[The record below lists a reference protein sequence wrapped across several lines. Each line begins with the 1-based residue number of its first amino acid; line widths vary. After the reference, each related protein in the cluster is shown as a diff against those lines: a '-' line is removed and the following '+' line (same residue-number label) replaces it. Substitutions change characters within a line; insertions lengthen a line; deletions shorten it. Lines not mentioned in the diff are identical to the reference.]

1 MSEEKLKNAQVKLVD
16 DKFAEVVEP
25 LMVKYFNE
33 KIKELNRFIRAYES
47 RYQKMLD
54 SHKNAAG
61 VMDMVE
67 LQRDFKKSLFELL
80 TKYGDAL
87 EDIRFENF
95 LPEIEEAVGKIT
107 AELKKTIIERK
118 KRHPYPIKRTDHP
131 LVFFAKLFEN
141 TRISTNTIFKKGL
154 NFFRILFKKQPAD
167 LTTFRRR
174 RIPFRNMAQHY
185 LQHHFLQKNHE
196 LLQLMMKSR
205 SELLLELWTL
215 DDKVD
220 DIFQDF
226 LQKDQQVDSLHL
238 FDDLKADELF
248 ESIKGRSQDTLNE
261 IKTMAA
267 MMRHKAMQEFDAAF
281 SIVDTLELPSSKF
294 NPQRVKRTLDGF
306 KQNFSQKESAWKNTH
321 FTLYDD
327 WTVDVEITLLY
338 YSVYDAYNQ
347 MTERVKAF
355 IATDLAGSFD
365 DIRKFIK
372 EANTDIS
379 KSETT
384 KKAITE
390 TLTISRKNINNILI
404 DKLLSQNIEKLTA
417 CFDDDF
423 EQLINKTLQLV
434 EKVSDKRAF
443 IRSRNYLRGIS
454 SREISWISPRELL
467 NFEALPRFRNK
478 VNGISQ
484 QIEQQLEKARVHLLG
499 LGTVCDFSLES
510 AIIMLEQKEG
520 SAKKALKTSQ
530 DGLERALAHLL
541 SVEDIVEKIHQ
552 TISDDLSDTI
562 IEFNNNILK
571 LKDTENIF
579 ELNLKIVRIKTL
591 EKSRQYKAKTIAF
604 FKQLVPK
611 GVLIFKEIKYKSI
624 RAGRELGARIGLAQ
638 EKKQVSF
645 ELSEFIGQ
653 TQATLKK
660 LPYVYQRLYQLNPT
674 DEDRFF
680 VNREKEIKKLEE
692 ALDNWNKDRFI
703 TVALI
708 GVKGS
713 GITSL
718 INYFLRHNKT
728 ELKLLR
734 KNLDSKIYLTRHY
747 FDFFNRLIGEQN
759 FETNEQIIEYLNT
772 SSESH
777 IIVIENMHHM
787 FLKRVHGFDCH
798 SMFFDLMSNT
808 MKKVLWIGTYTPH
821 AWEYLDKTIFIT
833 NYFTNEIYL
842 EPLNAKTIAEIIFK
856 RNRLSGYHIDFQPNK
871 DNLENKSFLKMND
884 IDRQKYLHKQ
894 YFDHLSRMSSGN
906 ITLAQLY
913 WLRSTKKVSDEAI
926 EIGALTEI
934 DFSFIKSL
942 SGDDLFTL
950 QALILHDGLT
960 LEDFSLMIGKP
971 QNAARNML
979 IPMLEKGLLI
989 RPKEKFNINP
999 IIFSPLAAYLTSR
1012 NFIN

>member
-1 MSEEKLKNAQVKLVD
+1 MSEEKHINAQVELVD
-16 DKFAEVVEP
+16 DKFAEIVEP

-33 KIKELNRFIRAYES
+33 KIKELNRFIRAYET
-47 RYQKMLD
+47 RYRKMLD
-54 SHKNAAG
+54 SHKNAAD

-80 TKYGDAL
+80 TKHGDAL

-95 LPEIEEAVGKIT
+95 IPEIEEAVNKIT

-118 KRHPYPIKRTDHP
+118 KRNLYPIKRTDHP
-131 LVFFAKLFEN
+131 MVFFAKLIEN
-141 TRISTNTIFKKGL
+141 TRISSNKKFKKGL

-174 RIPFRNMAQHY
+174 RIPFRNMAHHY
-185 LQHHFLQKNHE
+185 LQHHFLQKSHE
-196 LLQLMMKSR
+196 LLHLMMKSR
-205 SELLLELWTL
+205 SDSLLELWTFYNEL
-215 DDKVD
+215 DDV
-220 DIFQDF
+220 FQGF
-226 LQKDQQVDSLHL
+226 LQKDEKVQGPLL
-238 FDDLKADELF
+238 FDDFKADELF
-248 ESIKGRSQDTLNE
+248 EKLKVRNQETLDDL
-261 IKTMAA
+261 KTMVAK
-267 MMRHKAMQEFDAAF
+267 MRHTAMKAFDADF
-281 SIVDTLELPSSKF
+281 SIVDTLELPLSIF
-294 NPQRVKRTLDGF
+294 NPQRVNRTLDGF
-306 KQNFSQKESAWKNTH
+306 KLNLSQKESAWKNTH

-347 MTERVKAF
+347 MTDRINEF
-355 IATDLAGSFD
+355 ISDDLTRSFD
-365 DIRKFIK
+365 DIRHFIK
-372 EANTDIS
+372 ETTSGIA

-384 KKAITE
+384 KKAITD
-390 TLTISRKNINNILI
+390 TLTAGRNNINKVLI
-404 DKLLSQNIEKLTA
+404 DKLLTHNIEKMTA

-423 EQLINKTLQLV
+423 EQLTNKTLHLV

-443 IRSRNYLRGIS
+443 NRTRNYQRGIS

-467 NFEALPRFRNK
+467 NFQALPRFRNQM
-478 VNGISQ
+478 NGIAQ

-520 SAKKALKTSQ
+520 TAKNALKTSL

-541 SVEDIVEKIHQ
+541 SAKDIVENIRLV
-552 TISDDLSDTI
+552 IADDLSDTI
-562 IEFNNNILK
+562 NEFNHNILK

-579 ELNLKIVRIKTL
+579 ELNLKIVKIQTL
-591 EKSRQYKAKTIAF
+591 EKSRQYKANAIAF

-611 GVLIFKEIKYKSI
+611 GVIIFKEIKYKSI
-624 RAGRELGARIGLAQ
+624 RIGRQVGNQLGLAQ
-638 EKKQVSF
+638 EKKEVSF

-674 DEDRFF
+674 DEERFF
-680 VNREKEIKKLEE
+680 VNREKEIRRLQDALE
-692 ALDNWNKDRFI
+692 NWNKDRFI

-718 INYFLRHNKT
+718 INYFLRHNHT

-734 KNLDSKIYLTRHY
+734 KNLDSKIYLTGQY
-747 FDFFNRLIGEQN
+747 FDFFNRMFGEQN
-759 FETNEQIIEYLNT
+759 FETNEQIIKYLNA

-777 IIVIENMHHM
+777 IIVIENLHHM
-787 FLKRVHGFDCH
+787 FLKRVHGFDCL

-808 MKKVLWIGTYTPH
+808 MKKVLWIGAYTPH

-842 EPLNAKTIAEIIFK
+842 EPLNAKTIAEIIYK
-856 RNRLSGYHIDFQPNK
+856 RNRLSGYQIVFQPSK
-871 DNLENKSFLKMND
+871 DNIENKTFLKLND
-884 IDRQKYLHKQ
+884 INRQKYLHKQ
-894 YFDHLSRMSSGN
+894 YFDNLSRMSAGN

-926 EIGALTEI
+926 EIAALSDI

-942 SGDDLFTL
+942 PGDDLFTL
-950 QALILHDGLT
+950 QALILHDGMT
-960 LEDFSLMIGKP
+960 LEDFSLMMGKP

-999 IIFSPLAAYLTSR
+999 IIFNPVAAYLTSR